1 MTSSAFTICG
11 GCHGALQPACYRCWL
26 MLSPPLATAHG
37 HSRTPRVTEGV
48 VRVGRWGAAGGDA
61 GSMSAGASS
70 VPYPCPA
77 ARWSPRGRRGPAG
90 AFASARVCDMAFRPV
105 YGREARSSAPRGC
118 ARYPTLTRPGGRCCG
133 CERGACSLYSLCT
146 LRFVLDMLSAHMY
159 FTWASTGL
167 KLRGGYTIRTA
178 SRGSAVCRLILH
190 TNTHRRTHR

>member
-1 MTSSAFTICG
+1 MDCMMGDAVMTSSAFTICG

-133 CERGACSLYSLCT
+133 CERGVL
-146 LRFVLDMLSAHMY
+146 FVLTLY
-159 FTWASTGL
+159 FTICTRYVISTYVLYLGL
-167 KLRGGYTIRTA
+167 NPEL
-178 SRGSAVCRLILH
+178 SRSAF
-190 TNTHRRTHR
+190 NGP

>member
-1 MTSSAFTICG
+1 MDCMMGDTVMTSSAFTICG

-118 ARYPTLTRPGGRCCG
+118 ARYPTLTRPGGAG
-133 CERGACSLYSLCT
+133 VAGATASAACSLYSLCT
-146 LRFVLDMLSAHMY
+146 LRFVLDMLSAHLY
-159 FTWASTGL
+159 FTWAS
-167 KLRGGYTIRTA
+167 
-178 SRGSAVCRLILH
+178 IL
-190 TNTHRRTHR
+190 N

>member
-1 MTSSAFTICG
+1 MGDAVMTSSAFTICG

-48 VRVGRWGAAGGDA
+48 VRAGRWGAAGGVA

-118 ARYPTLTRPGGRCCG
+118 ARYPTLTRPAVPVGPVSRGGVR
-133 CERGACSLYSLCT
+133 RGVLFVLFVLYDLYSICYQHICT
-146 LRFVLDMLSAHMY
+146 LPGPQS
-159 FTWASTGL
+159 
-167 KLRGGYTIRTA
+167 
-178 SRGSAVCRLILH
+178 
-190 TNTHRRTHR
+190 

>member
-1 MTSSAFTICG
+1 MDCMMGDAVMTSSAFTICG

-48 VRVGRWGAAGGDA
+48 VRAGRWGAAGGVA

-118 ARYPTLTRPGGRCCG
+118 ARYPTLTRPAVPVGPVSRG
-133 CERGACSLYSLCT
+133 CATRRALCTLCT

-159 FTWASTGL
+159 FTWAS
-167 KLRGGYTIRTA
+167 
-178 SRGSAVCRLILH
+178 IL
-190 TNTHRRTHR
+190 N

>member
-118 ARYPTLTRPGGRCCG
+118 ARLSDADPARWPVSAGASA
-133 CERGACSLYSLCT
+133 ACSLYSL
-146 LRFVLDMLSAHMY
+146 Y
-159 FTWASTGL
+159 FTICTRYVLSTYVLYLGL
-167 KLRGGYTIRTA
+167 NPEL
-178 SRGSAVCRLILH
+178 SRSAF
-190 TNTHRRTHR
+190 NGP

>member
-1 MTSSAFTICG
+1 MGDAVMTSSAFTICG

-133 CERGACSLYSLCT
+133 RASAACSLYSLCT

-159 FTWASTGL
+159 FTWAS
-167 KLRGGYTIRTA
+167 
-178 SRGSAVCRLILH
+178 IL
-190 TNTHRRTHR
+190 N